1 MAQAAKAL
9 DFNDMTRISFAGGQ
23 SIKLA

>member
-9 DFNDMTRISFAGGQ
+9 DFKDMTRISFAGGQ